1 MAFDILSVI
10 RAKWQMPRQNWL
22 LHAVTAAVAAVW
34 FKSFTIVQLLIQFF
48 KRSSLTSCSVLSG
61 AVRAA
66 VRGLPNGGIKRFVP
80 PTLPCFVRQR
90 TVQQG
95 RQVSSRVNV

>member
-22 LHAVTAAVAAVW
+22 LHAVTAVAAAW

-48 KRSSLTSCSVLSG
+48 KRSSLTSCSLLSG
-61 AVRAA
+61 AFRAA

-80 PTLPCFVRQR
+80 PTLPCIVRQR

-95 RQVSSRVNV
+95 RQVSSRVNI